1 MSTPDYRDLLD
12 RNSGQDERVLN
23 LLFESYNERIGFD
36 NAEIRQAFE
45 DLYAAMNGKPLRIP
59 QRRFYVYQAVDFC
72 VAALRFLFF
81 CDIMTKKIGSDSDGP
96 NYLP

>member
-12 RNSGQDERVLN
+12 RNSGQNESILD

-45 DLYAAMNGKPLRIP
+45 DLYAAMNGKPLLEQDEVI
-59 QRRFYVYQAVDFC
+59 YAACAVCSAYAKDAFSRGF
-72 VAALRFLFF
+72 AAGMRLEQEVDLL
-81 CDIMTKKIGSDSDGP
+81 
-96 NYLP
+96 NE